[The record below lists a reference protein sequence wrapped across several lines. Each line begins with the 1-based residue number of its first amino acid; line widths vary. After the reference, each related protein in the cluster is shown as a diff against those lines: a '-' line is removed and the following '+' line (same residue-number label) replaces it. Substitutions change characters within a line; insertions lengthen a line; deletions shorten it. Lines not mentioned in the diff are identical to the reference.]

1 MGLSVIKG
9 AKPQPTLIERC
20 PRRLIRLH
28 AGSPASGCN
37 AEPSWRPRS
46 KWSGD
51 ACCAASTA
59 ACVAPRSRSFSP
71 HPQPTVADSFLCR
84 SERIRAFSTLLNRTT
99 VSWRS
104 RSSARSPSSMSG
116 LRQPLHPA
124 IQIKASGENPSF
136 GEYLATAVFHAI
148 ADLLLVNIQC
158 L

>member
-1 MGLSVIKG
+1 MLGRQRRAVTRSHLGGLDQSGLEMLVALLRQRRALHRVPG
-9 AKPQPTLIERC
+9 AFL
-20 PRRLIRLH
+20 
-28 AGSPASGCN
+28 
-37 AEPSWRPRS
+37 
-46 KWSGD
+46 
-51 ACCAASTA
+51 
-59 ACVAPRSRSFSP
+59 P